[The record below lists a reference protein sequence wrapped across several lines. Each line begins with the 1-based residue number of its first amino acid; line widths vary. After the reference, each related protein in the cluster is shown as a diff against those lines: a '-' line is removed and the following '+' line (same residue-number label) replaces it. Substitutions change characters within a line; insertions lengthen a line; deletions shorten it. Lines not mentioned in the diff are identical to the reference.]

1 MTCCYGL
8 YTKYFC
14 TSLFGAA
21 KIKCFIATYLY
32 VLRNG
37 KTIYGRCN
45 ENGVKGECRRF
56 SEALRLL
63 LAIQD
68 IARALD
74 SESSHLKSR
83 VQSILGRTFRH
94 KGEVVHCDFIG
105 CRPVLNTR
113 NSLFVFF
120 RDRERDRY
128 DRSRSSSP
136 RGK

>member
-1 MTCCYGL
+1 MTRCYGL

-94 KGEVVHCDFIG
+94 KGEVVHCDWLQTSTEYKKLSF
-105 CRPVLNTR
+105 C
-113 NSLFVFF
+113 LFQGQ
-120 RDRERDRY
+120 RKRQI
-128 DRSRSSSP
+128 
-136 RGK
+136 